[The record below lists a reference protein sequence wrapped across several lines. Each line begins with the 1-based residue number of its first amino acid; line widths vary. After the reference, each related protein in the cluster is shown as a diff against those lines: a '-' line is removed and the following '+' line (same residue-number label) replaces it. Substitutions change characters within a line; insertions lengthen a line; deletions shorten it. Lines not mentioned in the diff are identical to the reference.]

1 MASSI
6 FHIEYSQLL
15 RILCTYPMPQT
26 GDLLH
31 PPDGVCK
38 AFRGAVR
45 AIRMSF
51 MPPAFRSGRKLIRK
65 LTDSISALPP
75 VPDPFNH
82 CRIFHFLRLC

>member
-6 FHIEYSQLL
+6 FHIAYFQLL
-15 RILCTYPMPQT
+15 QILCTYPMPQT
-26 GDLLH
+26 RDLLH
-31 PPDGVCK
+31 PPDGVSK

-51 MPPAFRSGRKLIRK
+51 MPPALGSGRKLIRK

-82 CRIFHFLRLC
+82 